1 MTKNRNL
8 FRVYDLYRGTT
19 KANQYILKLEGKDIK
34 EVTCKVF
41 KDLWNIEEFDGEF
54 NIKMVHD
61 RIKSLDL
68 YFEHEILD
76 KYKGMIVQKGFL
88 KKLLVF
94 LRQQKQ
100 FKTLGE
106 EGIDRNK
113 IIALVDYL
121 PLVEMN
127 TRDIGD
133 FKKHLIEKGAID
145 KNENITTNGLPILI
159 DEAYAFLN
167 PGSDTNRRLYYK
179 VLGWE
184 GP

>member
-1 MTKNRNL
+1 MDEK
-8 FRVYDLYRGTT
+8 
-19 KANQYILKLEGKDIK
+19 
-34 EVTCKVF
+34 
-41 KDLWNIEEFDGEF
+41 
-54 NIKMVHD
+54 
-61 RIKSLDL
+61 
-68 YFEHEILD
+68 
-76 KYKGMIVQKGFL
+76 
-88 KKLLVF
+88 
-94 LRQQKQ
+94 
-100 FKTLGE
+100 
-106 EGIDRNK
+106 GIDRSK

-121 PLVEMN
+121 PLVEMH

-145 KNENITTNGLPILI
+145 KNENIKPNGLPILI